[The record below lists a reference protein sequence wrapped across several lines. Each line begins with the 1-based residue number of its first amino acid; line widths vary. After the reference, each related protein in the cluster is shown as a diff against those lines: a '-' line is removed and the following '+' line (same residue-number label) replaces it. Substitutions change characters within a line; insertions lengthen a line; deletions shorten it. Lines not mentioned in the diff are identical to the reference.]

1 MPLFDIFKR
10 KQEIRSQNTNE
21 NAHPEVENP
30 CITTDLGVLNGLFSK
45 ITDPMHLSAVFAA
58 IQMISNSVATM
69 PVHVKKLD
77 DSEINFDDF
86 VPRMFRKSRLTKFM
100 TMKNLVRDILISGN
114 GYAHIIRDANGNPEK
129 LQYLTPELVTVFYNP
144 TTLEIQY
151 YTSSILPKK
160 QIAPNDMIHLMIN
173 SHDGVMGK
181 GILDFANDVIESAGY
196 ADKTASNFFKGGGQT
211 NGILTMN
218 MENPNLN
225 IQPKKIDDL
234 RAAWRS
240 GATKAEDGTTV
251 RIIPASMKYQS
262 IQSNPNESQML
273 QTRVFNIQ
281 EIARYFNISP
291 ILLGDLSKNMYNSVE
306 QAQIEYVLHCLAPYI
321 ELIQDEFTRKLI
333 NEVMQD
339 HLYVDLD
346 ETYLIKG
353 DKQSFANYLKTLS
366 SSGIMTVNECRVA
379 LGYEPVDDEMA
390 DKLIIAYTDI
400 NQNTVGDS
408 GEETEE
414 TEEQETEQKEQE
426 DEDDTTN

>member
-10 KQEIRSQNTNE
+10 KQETRSQNTNE
-21 NAHPEVENP
+21 NAHLEVENP
-30 CITTDLGVLNGLFSK
+30 CITTDLGVLNGLFNK
-45 ITDPMHLSAVFAA
+45 ISDPMHLSAVFAA

-69 PVHVKKLD
+69 PVHVKKID
-77 DSEINFDDF
+77 DSEIKFDDF

-100 TMKNLVRDILISGN
+100 TMKNLVRDMLVRGN
-114 GYAHIIRDANGNPEK
+114 GYAYIVRGDNGKPEK

-151 YTSSILPKK
+151 YTSSIMPKK
-160 QIAPNDMIHLMIN
+160 QINPQDMIHVMIN

-181 GILDFANDVIESAGY
+181 GILDFATDVIDSAGY

-218 MENPNLN
+218 IENPNLN
-225 IQPKKIDDL
+225 IQPKKIEDIKS
-234 RAAWRS
+234 AWRN

-251 RIIPASMKYQS
+251 RIIPSNMKYQS
-262 IQSNPNESQML
+262 VQSNPNESQML

-306 QAQIEYVLHCLAPYI
+306 QAQLEYVLHCLAPYI

-333 NEVMQD
+333 DEVMQD
-339 HLYVDLD
+339 HLYIDLD

-353 DKQSFANYLKTLS
+353 DKQSFANYLNTLS
-366 SSGIMTVNECRVA
+366 TSGILTKNECRVA
-379 LGYEPVDDEMA
+379 LGYEPVDDELA
-390 DKLIIAYTDI
+390 NKLMIAYTDV
-400 NQNTVGDS
+400 NQNTVGD
-408 GEETEE
+408 TEE
-414 TEEQETEQKEQE
+414 EDKEQETEQKDQETE
-426 DEDDTTN
+426 DESN